1 MEPKT
6 SISWIPGIS
15 YRFRSQYATS
25 SADLIARPGFSPK
38 KSKQTRIGGKNNTG
52 RGSIVS
58 NLNAFLFSSRHKSAN
73 LNGLRRLKTVGVL
86 RLETGGLIPPKLTG
100 MNGRRITLS
109 IDAQPSNV
117 K

>member
-1 MEPKT
+1 VDSGHFLQIPEPVCNEFGGFNR
-6 SISWIPGIS
+6 SAGI
-15 YRFRSQYATS
+15 FAE
-25 SADLIARPGFSPK
+25 K
-38 KSKQTRIGGKNNTG
+38 KVNKRASEEKITRN
-52 RGSIVS
+52 GSIVS

>member
-1 MEPKT
+1 VDSGHFLQIPEPVCNEFAGFNR
-6 SISWIPGIS
+6 SAGI
-15 YRFRSQYATS
+15 FAE
-25 SADLIARPGFSPK
+25 